1 MEIDDKVLK
10 EYLKKSNC
18 RGCYNKC
25 TLDNPICGR
34 SKLFIKEIIEKIN
47 KKFFIISLLFG
58 VHFII

>member
-34 SKLFIKEIIEKIN
+34 SKIFIKEIIEKIN
-47 KKFFIISLLFG
+47 KNQSLIE
-58 VHFII
+58 VHPV

>member
-34 SKLFIKEIIEKIN
+34 SKIFIKEIIEKIN
-47 KKFFIISLLFG
+47 KNQSL
-58 VHFII
+58 I